1 MFFLKYLFRG
11 SNHSF
16 FLEKSCSD
24 VLCRAS
30 PQRNV
35 PREKKSNSTVA
46 DVGGTAPAAFD
57 WLASTVGVS
66 IARTLPESF
75 HFEAYAMKNMHI

>member
-1 MFFLKYLFRG
+1 MYCAVQAPKGMCL
-11 SNHSF
+11 
-16 FLEKSCSD
+16 
-24 VLCRAS
+24 
-30 PQRNV
+30 
-35 PREKKSNSTVA
+35 EKKSNSTVA